1 MVKNPPAMWETW
13 VQSLGWEDPLEE
25 GMASHSSI
33 LAWRIPVDRGAW
45 QAAIHGVAKSRTWL
59 GNWAQH
65 STNTTKVYQCIWVL
79 LSFQTH
85 GWITWPYPFKL
96 VLIYLSQWN
105 DIIYFIAEAFKI
117 QSATLYFCHSKAWHP
132 MLRWKHHPNANF
144 RYETKDDNREGRT
157 SWKAKQ
163 WRLTGLEAFLG
174 FRKEPHLG
182 IFSSPK
188 EGNYH
193 MPVSL

>member
-1 MVKNPPAMWETW
+1 MRSQRVRHDWATEHAQDKHH
-13 VQSLGWEDPLEE
+13 QSL
-25 GMASHSSI
+25 
-33 LAWRIPVDRGAW
+33 PVF
-45 QAAIHGVAKSRTWL
+45 WL
-59 GNWAQH
+59 
-65 STNTTKVYQCIWVL
+65 L

-85 GWITWPYPFKL
+85 SWITWPYPFKL

-117 QSATLYFCHSKAWHP
+117 QRATLHFCHSKAWHP
-132 MLRWKHHPNANF
+132 MLRWKYHPNAHF
-144 RYETKDDNREGRT
+144 RYETKDDNREGRI
-157 SWKAKQ
+157 SWKARQ
-163 WRLTGLEAFLG
+163 RRLTGLEAFLG
-174 FRKEPHLG
+174 FRKEPHLR